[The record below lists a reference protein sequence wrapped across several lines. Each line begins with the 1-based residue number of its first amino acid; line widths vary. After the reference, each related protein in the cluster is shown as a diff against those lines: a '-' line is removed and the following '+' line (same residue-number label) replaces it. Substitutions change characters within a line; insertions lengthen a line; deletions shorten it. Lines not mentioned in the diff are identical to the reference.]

1 MDKMKRLKVA
11 LWIVRLMYLG
21 ALTAILA
28 GFGGIVVAAG
38 RLSEASISWPVYLLT
53 SACCITVLFLGGW
66 LWDTAHDLS
75 PLVHKQIRRL
85 RRRQNAS
92 AACEPV
98 SKA

>member
-21 ALTAILA
+21 AITAILA

-38 RLSEASISWPVYLLT
+38 RLSEASIGWPIYFLT

-75 PLVHKQIRRL
+75 PLVQKQIRRL
-85 RRRQNAS
+85 RRRQNN
-92 AACEPV
+92 AAAYEPI
-98 SKA
+98 SRT

>member
-1 MDKMKRLKVA
+1 MDKMKRLKIA
-11 LWIVRLMYLG
+11 LWILRLMYLG
-21 ALTAILA
+21 AITAILA

-38 RLSEASISWPVYLLT
+38 RLSEASIGWPVYLLT

-75 PLVHKQIRRL
+75 PLVQKQIRRL

-92 AACEPV
+92 SASGPV